1 MATTKKVTDWKMKS
15 PPPSQ
20 IYLLTSLFQPH
31 HLVPLWKPLAAE
43 EVTQSDIP
51 KMGSIFSSP
60 HVCFHS
66 TRATKKSQI
75 YFWKHLIHHDTV
87 LPLPPHPCP
96 KFTEEA
102 GFKLYK
108 QQ

>member
-20 IYLLTSLFQPH
+20 IYLLTSLFQPD

-51 KMGSIFSSP
+51 KMAAY
-60 HVCFHS
+60 FHHHMS
-66 TRATKKSQI
+66 AFTAQGQLKS
-75 YFWKHLIHHDTV
+75 
-87 LPLPPHPCP
+87 P
-96 KFTEEA
+96 KFIS
-102 GFKLYK
+102 GNI
-108 QQ
+108 